1 MKKRTRK
8 GSVFAMFQKLSVN
21 DYVFQNIY
29 EENEKSHIHPSYLLQ
44 KNQNGGMNH
53 MENKKRIRISVEI
66 DEAMNE
72 LLQERV
78 EYLQSK
84 RAGSKVTVSDAI
96 RHALSY
102 TGYKRGKK
110 NSEEE

>member
-1 MKKRTRK
+1 
-8 GSVFAMFQKLSVN
+8 
-21 DYVFQNIY
+21 
-29 EENEKSHIHPSYLLQ
+29 
-44 KNQNGGMNH
+44 
-53 MENKKRIRISVEI
+53 MENKKRLRVCVEI
-66 DEAMNE
+66 DEVTEE
-72 LLQERV
+72 LLKERV

-84 RAGSKVTVSDAI
+84 RPGSKVTVSDAV

>member
-1 MKKRTRK
+1 M
-8 GSVFAMFQKLSVN
+8 
-21 DYVFQNIY
+21 Y
-29 EENEKSHIHPSYLLQ
+29 
-44 KNQNGGMNH
+44 H
-53 MENKKRIRISVEI
+53 MEQKKRIRICVEI

>member
-1 MKKRTRK
+1 
-8 GSVFAMFQKLSVN
+8 
-21 DYVFQNIY
+21 
-29 EENEKSHIHPSYLLQ
+29 
-44 KNQNGGMNH
+44 
-53 MENKKRIRISVEI
+53 MEQKKRIRISVEI

>member
-1 MKKRTRK
+1 
-8 GSVFAMFQKLSVN
+8 
-21 DYVFQNIY
+21 
-29 EENEKSHIHPSYLLQ
+29 
-44 KNQNGGMNH
+44 
-53 MENKKRIRISVEI
+53 MENKKKKVSVEI
-66 DEAMNE
+66 DDDTQV
-72 LLQERV
+72 LLLERI

-110 NSEEE
+110 STEEE